1 MRNYSEAEIR
11 DVVVIGHG
19 GSGKT
24 SLGEAILFDA
34 KLVTRLGR
42 VDDETSNLDTEPEEK
57 KRRATINPHVVALE
71 WQKSKLNLI
80 DSAGQGDFVFD
91 TLTAIGAA
99 DSALCVVSASDGVQ
113 VYTEK
118 TWEAADA
125 LHLPRIVFVNK
136 MDRERADFEGVLD
149 QVRRVLSPSA
159 VALQLPIGA
168 ESSFEGVVD
177 LVAQKAYRFSDD
189 GREVVVGE
197 IPASMAAAVAEARNK
212 IVEEV
217 AGSDDELMSI
227 YFDAGS
233 LTDDE
238 LQVGLQRAIAAGK
251 IFPVLCGS
259 AAQNRGIQPLLDTL
273 VSLLPPASL
282 GRVWTG
288 AGKSSA
294 EVRRSPRSHE
304 PLSAYV
310 FKIIPSEVGKLALV
324 RIVSGKLSADS
335 PIWNATQDK
344 GERVGQLYVFTPGK
358 RTGVPEAHAGDIV
371 GIAKLKATRI
381 GDTFSDEKEQVKFAP
396 PQVPAPVVRYSLHLK
411 GKTDEAKLA
420 QKLHDI
426 HEEDL
431 ALSVEY
437 DAATKETL
445 IGGCGPIHIEATLD
459 KLRRVGVEV
468 ELAPPR
474 IPYLETIRGRA
485 KNVEGKHKKQTG
497 GKGQFGVCFLD
508 LEPAQRGSN
517 LIFEDAIVGG
527 SIPRQFISSV
537 EKGIRERMSR
547 GGLAGYPITDVKVRL
562 FDGKYHDVDS
572 DSRSFEMAGSKGF
585 LTAFKQSSP
594 VLLEPYMKIEV
605 SIPEEYMG
613 SIIGD
618 LNNRRAHISGMEA
631 QGKSQV
637 VIAQIPMSE
646 TLDYSAFLRSAT
658 GGRGSFSLAAS
669 HYAEMP
675 QNLADKV
682 IAAKKHVEEE
692 EE

>member
-42 VDDETSNLDTEPEEK
+42 VDDETSNLDSEPEEK
-57 KRRATINPHVVALE
+57 KRRGTINPHVYAVE
-71 WQKSKLNLI
+71 WQKGKLNLI
-80 DSAGQGDFVFD
+80 DTSGQGDFIVD
-91 TLTAIGAA
+91 TMVAIGAA
-99 DSALCVVSASDGVQ
+99 DCALCVVSASDGVQ

-118 TWEAADA
+118 TWEEADG
-125 LHLPRIVFVNK
+125 LHMPRVLFVNK
-136 MDRERADFEGVLD
+136 MDRERADFDGVLE
-149 QVRRVLSPSA
+149 QARRVLSPAA
-159 VALQLPIGA
+159 VAVQLPIGA

-177 LVAQKAYRFSDD
+177 LIGQQSYRFSED
-189 GREVVVGE
+189 GRDVTVGE
-197 IPASMAAAVAEARNK
+197 VPAAMAAAVKEARDK
-212 IVEEV
+212 LIEEV
-217 AGSDDELMSI
+217 AGSDDELMSV
-227 YFDAGS
+227 YFDAGT
-233 LTDDE
+233 LTDEE
-238 LQVGLQRAIAAGK
+238 LQIGLQRAVAAGK
-251 IFPVLCGS
+251 LFPVFCGS
-259 AAQNRGIQPLLDTL
+259 AAQNRGVQALLDGLTA
-273 VSLLPPASL
+273 LLPPASA
-282 GRVWTG
+282 GRSRTG
-288 AGKSSA
+288 TGKAGA
-294 EVRRSPRSHE
+294 EVRRSPKSSE
-304 PLSAYV
+304 PMSAYV
-310 FKIIPSEVGKLALV
+310 FKVIPSEVGKLALV
-324 RIVSGKLSADS
+324 RIVSGKISADA
-335 PIWNATQDK
+335 PIWNATHEK

-358 RTGVPEAHAGDIV
+358 RTSVPEAHAGDIV
-371 GIAKLKATRI
+371 GLAKLKQTRI
-381 GDTFSDEKEQVKFAP
+381 GDTFSDEKELVKFAP
-396 PQVPAPVVRYSLHLK
+396 PAIPAPVVRYSLHIK

-437 DAATKETL
+437 DPATKETL
-445 IGGCGPIHIEATLD
+445 IGGCGPVHIEATLD

-468 ELAPPR
+468 DLAPPR
-474 IPYLETIRGRA
+474 VPYLETIRGRA

-497 GKGQFGVCFLD
+497 GKGQYGVCYLD
-508 LEPAQRGSN
+508 LEPAPRGSG
-517 LIFEDAIVGG
+517 LQFEDAIVGG
-527 SIPRQFISSV
+527 SIPRQFIPSV
-537 EKGIRERMSR
+537 EKGIKERMVR
-547 GGLAGYPITDVKVRL
+547 GGLAGYPIADVKVRL

-585 LTAFKQSSP
+585 LTAFKQAQP

-605 SIPEEYMG
+605 AIPEEYMG

-618 LNNRRAHISGMEA
+618 LNNRRAHIGGMEA
-631 QGKSQV
+631 KGKSQV
-637 VIAQIPMSE
+637 VMAQIPMSE

-658 GGRGSFSLAAS
+658 GGRGSFSLATS

-675 QNLADKV
+675 QQLADKV

>member
-57 KRRATINPHVVALE
+57 KRRGTINPHVVAIE
-71 WQKSKLNLI
+71 WQKNKLNLI
-80 DSAGQGDFVFD
+80 DSAGQGDFIFD

-99 DSALCVVSASDGVQ
+99 DCALCVVSASDGVQ

-125 LHLPRIVFVNK
+125 LHLPRVVFVNK

-168 ESSFEGVVD
+168 ESSFEGVID

-189 GREVVVGE
+189 GRDVTVGE
-197 IPASMAAAVAEARNK
+197 IPASLAAAVAEARNK
-212 IVEEV
+212 IIEEV

-227 YFDAGS
+227 YFDAGT

-238 LQVGLQRAIAAGK
+238 LHVGLQRAIAAGK

-288 AGKSSA
+288 IGKSGA

-310 FKIIPSEVGKLALV
+310 FKVIPSEVGKLALV
-324 RIVSGKLSADS
+324 RIVSGKISADA

-371 GIAKLKATRI
+371 GIAKLKSTRI
-381 GDTFSDEKEQVKFAP
+381 GDTFSDEKDPVKFAP

-431 ALSVEY
+431 ALSIEY

-468 ELAPPR
+468 DLAPPR

-508 LEPAQRGSN
+508 LEPAPRGSS

-527 SIPRQFISSV
+527 SIPRQFIPSV

-585 LTAFKQSSP
+585 LAAFKQASP

-631 QGKSQV
+631 QGKNQV